1 MVSQGHPCIAELRNM
16 VFKDFRFLVILRVM
30 MLLLAIILLAFL
42 LQQAKHIITSVI
54 LGGVIVFQ
62 VYDLIRYVERTN
74 YKLTHFL
81 ESIRHSDFSTS
92 FSDPGMGKS
101 FDQLNQAL
109 NDVIQ
114 EFKSTRTEKEEHYNY
129 LQTLMQH
136 ISIGVIAFRRDGE
149 VDMINNALKRLLR
162 ITYLKHLSE
171 LAKVKEDLPS
181 VLLSMKSEDKMLV
194 KLFIQDEFLQVS
206 VYATMFR
213 MRGEDFTLVS
223 LQNISSELEEKEIES
238 WQRLIR
244 VLTHEIMNSITPI
257 SSLAVTVNEMLF
269 DHDRE
274 APSLKTLDDE
284 DIDAVETALKTIQG
298 RSQGLLN
305 FVETYRNLT
314 RVPKPNFRY
323 FPVKELFDRNLL
335 LLKPKL
341 EQHGIQCSCVIT
353 PDNLMLTADPD
364 LVDQVV
370 INLVLNAIDAVK
382 NRVNP
387 LITARALTT
396 SSGRVIIELIDN
408 GHGIKPDII
417 DKIFMPFFTS
427 KKEGSGIGLS
437 LSRQIMHLHKGTVT
451 VKSLPGEGTTF
462 TLTF

>member
-1 MVSQGHPCIAELRNM
+1 M

-30 MLLLAIILLAFL
+30 LLVVAIIVLAIL
-42 LQQAKHIITSVI
+42 LQQAKHLITSII
-54 LGGVIVFQ
+54 LGGVILFQ
-62 VYDLIRYVERTN
+62 IWDLIRYVERTN
-74 YKLTHFL
+74 YKMTHFL
-81 ESIRHSDFSTS
+81 ESIRHNDFSTS

-101 FDQLNQAL
+101 FQQLNQAL

-114 EFKSTRTEKEEHYNY
+114 EFKSTRTEKEEQYHY

-136 ISIGVIAFRRDGE
+136 ISIGVIAFRTDGK

-162 ITYLKHLSE
+162 INYLKHLSE
-171 LAKVKEDLPS
+171 LAKVKEELPS
-181 VLLSMKSEDKMLV
+181 LLQSMKPEDKMLV

-269 DHDRE
+269 DHTRE
-274 APSLKTLDDE
+274 TPNLKPLDNE
-284 DIDAVETALKTIQG
+284 DIAAVATALRTIQG

-323 FPVKELFDRNLL
+323 FQVKELFDRNLL

-341 EQHGIQCSCVIT
+341 EPLHIQCSCVIT

-364 LVDQVV
+364 LVDQVI

-382 NRVNP
+382 NKENP
-387 LITARALTT
+387 QITARAMTT
-396 SSGRVIIELIDN
+396 NTGRVTIEFIDN

-437 LSRQIMHLHKGTVT
+437 LSRQIMHLHKGTILVRS
-451 VKSLPGEGTTF
+451 KPEEGTVF
-462 TLTF
+462 TLVF